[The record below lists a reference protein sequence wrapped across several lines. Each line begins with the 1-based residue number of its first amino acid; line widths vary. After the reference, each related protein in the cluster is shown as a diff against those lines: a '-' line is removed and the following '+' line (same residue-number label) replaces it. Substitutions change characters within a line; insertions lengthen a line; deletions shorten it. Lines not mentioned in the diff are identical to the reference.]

1 MWRGGAL
8 RGFPDPNPESRVL
21 TMVLHARCGASVYII
36 SLKEHSI
43 AVSVDGSLV
52 VSWDRG
58 GRLYSVWDDGL
69 TWRRGL
75 SGTMIEKR
83 RAGEERER
91 AVLEGAAADLVV
103 NRAAG
108 VARTAL
114 ERMIGGSWRWTSAV
128 DQVVAQEARALFSLA
143 SRFDAA
149 AARADAERFALV
161 FGRVGIL
168 PPDQYLS
175 LVVQATEGCSFNTCT
190 FCDLYHEG
198 YRVKTPEEFREHVGG
213 VLNYLGASAS
223 LRSRGI
229 FLGAANALA
238 VPMARLLPIFETL
251 LDELDAAR
259 RGVCAFV
266 DGFTGVRKTAAEY
279 RLLSHLGLRRVY
291 VGLESGH
298 DPLLSFVRKPGGATE
313 AIETVRAIKTA
324 GVHVGVIVMTGL
336 GGRQYGD
343 GHERDTAA
351 AINAMGL
358 GEGDLVYFS
367 DLVEVPS
374 TSYPVLAADAR
385 LEPLS
390 RGERLQQ
397 QGRIRAGLSF
407 AAAPPQFATYDI
419 REFTY

>member
-1 MWRGGAL
+1 
-8 RGFPDPNPESRVL
+8 
-21 TMVLHARCGASVYII
+21 MVLHARHGATPCIL
-36 SLKEHSI
+36 SLKPHSI

-58 GRLYSVWDDGL
+58 GRLYSVYDDGV
-69 TWRRGL
+69 TRRRGL
-75 SGTMIEKR
+75 SGAMIEKR
-83 RAGEERER
+83 RAGEERHR
-91 AVLEGAAADLVV
+91 TLLDDAAADLVID
-103 NRAAG
+103 RAAG
-108 VARTAL
+108 VARTTL
-114 ERMIGGSWRWTSAV
+114 ERMVGGSWRWTSAV
-128 DQVVAQEARALFSLA
+128 DQVVAQEARALLALA
-143 SRFDAA
+143 SRFDVA
-149 AARADAERFALV
+149 AARADAERFAVV

-190 FCDLYHEG
+190 FCDLYHDG

-238 VPMARLLPIFETL
+238 VPMTRLLPIFETL

-266 DGFTGVRKTAAEY
+266 DGFTGVRKTMAEY

-291 VGLESGH
+291 IGLESGH
-298 DPLLSFVRKPGGATE
+298 DPLLRFVRKPGSA
-313 AIETVRAIKTA
+313 ADAVETARTIKSA

-336 GGRQYGD
+336 GGVPFAEE
-343 GHERDTAA
+343 HERDTVGVV
-351 AINAMGL
+351 NAMGL
-358 GEGDLVYFS
+358 GEGDLLYFS
-367 DLVEVPS
+367 DLVEMPA
-374 TSYPVLAADAR
+374 TSYPLMAADAR
-385 LEPLS
+385 LQPMTG
-390 RGERLQQ
+390 RERREQRD
-397 QGRIRAGLSF
+397 RIRAGLRF
-407 AAAPPQFATYDI
+407 PAVPPQFATYDI